1 MRLGTHA
8 HLYARLP
15 AHELLPVRHAS
26 NGSLQTPSPPPRLIH
41 RARCRDVDRITPP
54 AVAAIAA
61 RLIALPPTQLLFI
74 SSCRR
79 ASQAPRLM
87 RCHWRHCA
95 GAAAAVDISPAAILP
110 SAQLL
115 CIFSCFSIANLGPTL
130 DPAAYT
136 SPRRS
141 NWHAS
146 LSSRSCVASLST
158 KLRLHCTA
166 SPTYPCQSKL
176 CAVSASVSL

>member
-1 MRLGTHA
+1 MR
-8 HLYARLP
+8 
-15 AHELLPVRHAS
+15 AS
-26 NGSLQTPSPPPRLIH
+26 QRTSCCPS
-41 RARCRDVDRITPP
+41 ATPP
-54 AVAAIAA
+54 TAACRRPHHHLGSSIEHGVALLIEPRRRPLLRAPHRVAADTAA
-61 RLIALPPTQLLFI
+61 LHLVLP
-74 SSCRR
+74 R

-158 KLRLHCTA
+158 KLRLPCTA